1 MNMNIEDVIN
11 QIGELLENFKFDEA
25 NEDSKTEALNVA
37 NGILYPLKE
46 SLAIEDYQFTAKTED
61 NSISI
66 TISIKEFS
74 QDEMSQW
81 DLILQKD

>member
-1 MNMNIEDVIN
+1 MNMNIEDIIN

>member
-1 MNMNIEDVIN
+1 MNIEDIIN